1 MAAMRGLTGSRAATA
16 VRHADAPVAVDV
28 VSSVTRTREP
38 DMPGRDRRGRDTRE
52 RGGRGLD
59 VPGGGGRAHAS
70 RERGGVTAA
79 CGHTRVRHGH
89 RSPTRRCGPGEYA
102 GRAERGPRAER
113 RERGATVIELAMLMP
128 VVLAVVL
135 LIVQVTLWFHGR
147 QVADAAAREG
157 ARIARAGGS
166 DGWQEA
172 AESKAQQIVQA
183 VGPQLLKNAQAKAWE
198 QGDQRGVEVTGSA
211 VQVVPLLPELTFTI
225 TSRFGG
231 PIECFRPDDGSDG
244 CE

>member
-1 MAAMRGLTGSRAATA
+1 MTGPRAPATA
-16 VRHADAPVAVDV
+16 R
-28 VSSVTRTREP
+28 RERV
-38 DMPGRDRRGRDTRE
+38 GRVEPSKRGGRPEHREQALWAEHRE
-52 RGGRGLD
+52 RGGQVKR
-59 VPGGGGRAHAS
+59 GGRV
-70 RERGGVTAA
+70 ERGRWA
-79 CGHTRVRHGH
+79 
-89 RSPTRRCGPGEYA
+89 RRMQ
-102 GRAERGPRAER
+102 R

-128 VVLAVVL
+128 IVLAVVL

-166 DGWQEA
+166 DGWQAA
-172 AESKAQQIVQA
+172 AEGKARQIVQA
-183 VGPQLLKNAQAKAWE
+183 IGPQLLKNAQAQAWE
-198 QGDQRGVEVTGSA
+198 QGDQRGVEVTGRA
-211 VQVVPLLPELTFTI
+211 VQVVPLLPEMTFTI

>member
-1 MAAMRGLTGSRAATA
+1 MTGPSAATA
-16 VRHADAPVAVDV
+16 LPRVL
-28 VSSVTRTREP
+28 
-38 DMPGRDRRGRDTRE
+38 GRVERSERGKRDERSERGKRVERSERGKRAERPARVERRGRGR
-52 RGGRGLD
+52 RRGRG
-59 VPGGGGRAHAS
+59 
-70 RERGGVTAA
+70 
-79 CGHTRVRHGH
+79 
-89 RSPTRRCGPGEYA
+89 
-102 GRAERGPRAER
+102 
-113 RERGATVIELAMLMP
+113 ERGATVIELAMLMP
-128 VVLAVVL
+128 IVLAVVL

-172 AESKAQQIVQA
+172 AEGKARQIVQA
-183 VGPQLLKNAQAKAWE
+183 IGPQLLKNAQAQAWE

-211 VQVVPLLPELTFTI
+211 VQVVPLLPEMTFTI

>member
-1 MAAMRGLTGSRAATA
+1 MTAQGAT
-16 VRHADAPVAVDV
+16 
-28 VSSVTRTREP
+28 
-38 DMPGRDRRGRDTRE
+38 
-52 RGGRGLD
+52 
-59 VPGGGGRAHAS
+59 
-70 RERGGVTAA
+70 
-79 CGHTRVRHGH
+79 
-89 RSPTRRCGPGEYA
+89 
-102 GRAERGPRAER
+102 GPRAPASVR

-128 VVLAVVL
+128 IVLAVVL

-172 AESKAQQIVQA
+172 AEGKARQIVQA
-183 VGPQLLKNAQAKAWE
+183 IGPQLLKNAQAQAWE

-211 VQVVPLLPELTFTI
+211 VQVVPLLPAMTFTI

>member
-1 MAAMRGLTGSRAATA
+1 
-16 VRHADAPVAVDV
+16 
-28 VSSVTRTREP
+28 
-38 DMPGRDRRGRDTRE
+38 
-52 RGGRGLD
+52 
-59 VPGGGGRAHAS
+59 
-70 RERGGVTAA
+70 
-79 CGHTRVRHGH
+79 
-89 RSPTRRCGPGEYA
+89 
-102 GRAERGPRAER
+102 
-113 RERGATVIELAMLMP
+113 MLMP
-128 VVLAVVL
+128 IVLAVVL

-172 AESKAQQIVQA
+172 AEGKARQIVQA
-183 VGPQLLKNAQAKAWE
+183 IGPQLLKDAQAQAWE

-211 VQVVPLLPELTFTI
+211 VQVVPLLPAMTFTI

>member
-1 MAAMRGLTGSRAATA
+1 M
-16 VRHADAPVAVDV
+16 
-28 VSSVTRTREP
+28 
-38 DMPGRDRRGRDTRE
+38 
-52 RGGRGLD
+52 
-59 VPGGGGRAHAS
+59 
-70 RERGGVTAA
+70 
-79 CGHTRVRHGH
+79 
-89 RSPTRRCGPGEYA
+89 
-102 GRAERGPRAER
+102 
-113 RERGATVIELAMLMP
+113 IELAMLMP